1 MIYYKQEF
9 NPFFILIEVK
19 MRKNINVNELQ
30 SNISGIL
37 KEVQDGTIY
46 EVMRYSDPIAVVLSY
61 EEFLKLRGECKRCVE
76 DLRKLVKEE
85 SK

>member
-1 MIYYKQEF
+1 
-9 NPFFILIEVK
+9 

-46 EVMRYSDPIAVVLSY
+46 EVMRYSAPYAVVLSY

-76 DLRKLVKEE
+76 DLRKLVKED
-85 SK
+85 K